1 MTTPSRFAYRAARAD
16 GVMEAGELAA
26 ASRDAAV
33 LALTNRG
40 LWPVDVRVRHTRIGR
55 RSGLRG
61 GDLAL
66 GLRVLATLLDSGLP
80 VGKSLAAMPELA
92 PPAWTSAL
100 PELERG
106 VREGA
111 SLAAVLEQSAL
122 NVPPVVIGMIRA
134 GEAGSGLAPAVRR
147 AASLMEDIT
156 ATRQAIRAALVYPT
170 VLAAAAT
177 ASVAVL
183 VGVVLP
189 RFAAILGDLGQTLP
203 ASTRIVLGA
212 SSVARA
218 GSLPAALAALI
229 IWGSWRSWVSTSA
242 GAERW
247 HEWLLRLPLIGGV
260 RQSASTARACSAL
273 AALLES
279 GVPLSIALSHG
290 ARASG
295 DAAISARIL
304 AARTAVIAG
313 ARPSAALGAQ
323 SAITGVAARLVR
335 AGEETGALAAMFA
348 HAAKLEAE
356 RATERVRTAVRLL
369 EPGLILVFG
378 ALVALVAAALLQAI
392 YSVRPT

>member
-1 MTTPSRFAYRAARAD
+1 MTTPTRFAYRAARAD
-16 GVMEAGELAA
+16 GAMETGELAA
-26 ASRDAAV
+26 VNREAAL

-40 LWPVDVRVRHTRIGR
+40 LWPMDVRVRRLAPGK
-55 RSGLRG
+55 RG
-61 GDLAL
+61 GVAIGDLAL

-80 VGKSLAAMPELA
+80 IGKSLAAMPELA
-92 PPAWTSAL
+92 PLTWTSAL
-100 PELERG
+100 PELEQG

-111 SLAAVLEQSAL
+111 SLAVALERSAL
-122 NVPPVVIGMIRA
+122 AVPPVVIGMIGA

-147 AASLMEDIT
+147 AATLMEEAT
-156 ATRQAIRAALVYPT
+156 ATRRAIRAALVYPI
-170 VLAAAAT
+170 VLAAAGT
-177 ASVAVL
+177 ASVTVL

-203 ASTRIVLGA
+203 ASTRVVLFA
-212 SSVARA
+212 SNVVRA
-218 GSLPAALAALI
+218 GSLPAALSALI
-229 IWGSWRSWVSTSA
+229 IWASWRAWVHTSA

-247 HEWLLRLPLIGGV
+247 HGWLLKLPFVGAV
-260 RQSASTARACSAL
+260 RRSASTARACAAL
-273 AALLES
+273 AALLDS
-279 GVPLSIALSHG
+279 GVPLSVALSHG

-295 DAAISARIL
+295 DAAIAARIV
-304 AARTAVIAG
+304 AARAAIVAG

-323 SAITGVAARLVR
+323 SAITGIAARLVR
-335 AGEETGALAAMFA
+335 AGEETGSLAAMFA

-356 RATERVRTAVRLL
+356 RATERVRAAVRLL